1 MPRCSLEQAVEQV
14 LARIDGPI
22 RLGLPLGLGKPN
34 RFANLLYRRV
44 KADASRSLTIYTAL
58 SLGRPQGGSEL
69 EQRFSAPFFE
79 RVYGD
84 YPELDYLSDLRRGEL
99 PSNIRLEEFYLSP
112 GSLLGNPLAQQQYVS
127 LNYSQVARGLD
138 LKGINVIA
146 QLVAR
151 SPHRPGWL
159 SLSCNPDITLD
170 LLPRLAARRAAG
182 EPILCVA
189 QAHAEL
195 PYMPGDAEL
204 AEEEFDFVIEPVE
217 RSTLFSTPNMPVS
230 LQDHAIG
237 LHASTLVRDGGTL
250 QVGIGAM
257 GDALTAALLARQGDN
272 AGYRALLEDMQVPQR
287 WERLIGREGGLA
299 PFAEGLYGC
308 SEMFVLGLLALIEAG
323 VIRRRVYPDEGLQWL
338 ANLGVLDAEGRPRSL
353 RLLLEAGLPTHL
365 EEPMLA
371 WLQERGLLASEIERF
386 GDMLFLPDGRRVPAD
401 LRDTATQEAL
411 EPYLKAAPGGVLV
424 HGGFFL
430 GPQAFYERLTELSDA
445 QRERIGMTAIGFI
458 NRLYGNERLKRLQRR
473 DARFINSAFA
483 MTLLG
488 AGIADQ
494 LEDGRVVSGVG
505 GQHDFVAQA
514 HELEGARSILMLRSW
529 RESGGEV
536 TSNIVWQ
543 YGHATIPRH
552 LRDIVVTEYGIAD
565 LRGKSDA
572 EVIEALIRIA
582 DSRFQ
587 EDLIDQAQRAG
598 KLPEDFE
605 LPWAYRQNTP
615 WRLLA
620 LQAQHPRLF
629 AEYPLGSDFT
639 GHEQDLLRALRWL
652 KSKLKLSEILELGMA
667 TLFDLP
673 DPQTY
678 AGHLQRMGLA
688 EPEGLREQLYQKLV
702 LAGLKATAT

>member
-69 EQRFSAPFFE
+69 EQRFSTPFFE

-84 YPELDYLSDLRRGEL
+84 YPELDYLADLRRGEL
-99 PSNIRLEEFYLSP
+99 PPNIRLEEFYLSP

-151 SPHRPGWL
+151 SPHRPGWF

-182 EPILCVA
+182 EPVLCVA

-204 AEEEFDFVIEPVE
+204 AEEEFDLVIEPVE
-217 RSTLFSTPNMPVS
+217 CSTLFSTPNMPVS

-250 QVGIGAM
+250 QIGIGAM

-287 WERLIGREGGLA
+287 WDRLIEREGGLA

-371 WLQERGLLASEIERF
+371 WLQERGLLASEIERL
-386 GDMLFLPDGRRVPAD
+386 GDVLLLPDGRRVPAD
-401 LRDTATQEAL
+401 LRDTAAQEAL

-505 GQHDFVAQA
+505 GQYDFVAQA

-565 LRGKSDA
+565 LRGKNDA

-673 DPQTY
+673 DPQAY